1 MATQRL
7 ADLIPDLVP
16 GPAVGATDISAITAD
31 SRAVVP
37 GALFFALAGSRDD
50 GRRYVADAIAKG
62 AAAIVA
68 ASADGIE
75 VGSVPVI
82 AAADPRRALALAAA
96 RWFGAQPST
105 VVAVTGTNGKTSV
118 ASFTRQIWEAT
129 GRPAAAIGTLG
140 VTTAAGDAPL
150 GATTPDP
157 VVLHRVLADLAARGI
172 DHAAM
177 EASSHGLDQRRLD
190 GVRLSA
196 GAFTNLTRDHLD
208 YHHDFGSY
216 LAAKR
221 RLFDTLLPAGAP
233 AIVNQ
238 AGEPGVAIARAA
250 REAGLRLVTLGGE
263 GADIALL
270 RRQPTA
276 AGQALRL
283 SLFGEMFEVELPL
296 AGDFQAANA
305 LVALGLVV
313 CTGTDAGAAVG
324 AIAGLRGV
332 PGRLELAGVHASGAP
347 VFVDYAHT
355 PDALERVLA
364 ALRSHVERRL
374 IVVFGCGGD
383 RDPGKRPE
391 MGRIAARLADRVI
404 VTDDNPRSEE
414 AATIRAA
421 ILAASP
427 GAVEIGDRTAA
438 IAAAVSDLSAG
449 DVVVVAGKGHEQGQI
464 VKGETRP
471 FDDRAVVRTALRIMR
486 GGAA

>member
-1 MATQRL
+1 MATHRL
-7 ADLIPDLVP
+7 ADLIPDLP
-16 GPAVGATDISAITAD
+16 QGSAIGATDISAITAD
-31 SRAVVP
+31 SRKVVP
-37 GALFFALAGSRDD
+37 GALFFALSGSKDD
-50 GRRYVADAIAKG
+50 GRRYVAEALARG

-68 ASADGIE
+68 ATAEGIE
-75 VGSVPVI
+75 AGAVPVI
-82 AAADPRRALALAAA
+82 AATDPRRALALAAA
-96 RWFGAQPST
+96 RWFGAQPDT

-118 ASFTRQIWEAT
+118 ASFTRQIWESL
-129 GRPAAAIGTLG
+129 GQPAAAIGTLG

-150 GATTPDP
+150 GVTTPDP
-157 VVLHRVLADLAARGI
+157 VVLHQVLSDLAGRGI
-172 DHAAM
+172 RHAAM

-208 YHHDFGSY
+208 YHHDFDSY

-221 RLFDTLLPAGAP
+221 RLFDTLLPPGAP
-233 AIVNQ
+233 AVVNQ
-238 AGEPGVAIARAA
+238 AGEPGAAIARAA
-250 REAGLRLVTLGGE
+250 RAAGLRLVTVGGE

-270 RRQPTA
+270 RRQPTT
-276 AGQALRL
+276 AGQALRI
-283 SLFGEMFEVELPL
+283 SLFGTVFDVEMPL
-296 AGDFQAANA
+296 AGDFQAANV

-313 CTGTDAGAAVG
+313 STGGDAAAAVG
-324 AIAGLRGV
+324 AVTALKGV
-332 PGRLELAGVHASGAP
+332 PGRLELAGVHGSGAP

-364 ALRSHVERRL
+364 ALRPHVERRL
-374 IVVFGCGGD
+374 VVVFGCGGD

-414 AATIRAA
+414 PAAIRAA

-438 IAAAVSDLSAG
+438 IAAALSDLSAG

-471 FDDRAVVRTALRIMR
+471 FDDRAVVRAALRIMR